1 MSKRLPSVL
10 IVDRYHKWGDRVR
23 DQLSRQGCYV
33 HVVCTS
39 HAALAF
45 ARSKPIEAAVLEQD
59 VDPLTGLLCVEL
71 QRLGVQAFHNH
82 TDPELNRVGIA
93 GSKH

>member
-1 MSKRLPSVL
+1 
-10 IVDRYHKWGDRVR
+10 
-23 DQLSRQGCYV
+23 
-33 HVVCTS
+33 
-39 HAALAF
+39 
-45 ARSKPIEAAVLEQD
+45 
-59 VDPLTGLLCVEL
+59 VEL